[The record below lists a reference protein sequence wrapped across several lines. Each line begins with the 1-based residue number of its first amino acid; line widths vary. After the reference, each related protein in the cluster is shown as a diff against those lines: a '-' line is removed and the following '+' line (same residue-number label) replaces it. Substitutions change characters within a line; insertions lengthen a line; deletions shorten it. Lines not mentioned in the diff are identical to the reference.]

1 MPASLPELIPSSV
14 GVTCF
19 FGEDFGFTFRLK
31 GFVGKAC
38 ELLYVCV
45 CVCVRARV
53 CDAHGAADAIERVL
67 TYFVRRWIQEC
78 MCMYVSVCMY
88 VRMYVC
94 MHP

>member
-1 MPASLPELIPSSV
+1 MRVL
-14 GVTCF
+14 TCYRTRSHMLCAPLDS
-19 FGEDFGFTFRLK
+19 G
-31 GFVGKAC
+31 
-38 ELLYVCV
+38 LYVYVCMCMNVCICV
-45 CVCVRARV
+45 CVCARARARV

-67 TYFVRRWIQEC
+67 TCFVRRWIQEC